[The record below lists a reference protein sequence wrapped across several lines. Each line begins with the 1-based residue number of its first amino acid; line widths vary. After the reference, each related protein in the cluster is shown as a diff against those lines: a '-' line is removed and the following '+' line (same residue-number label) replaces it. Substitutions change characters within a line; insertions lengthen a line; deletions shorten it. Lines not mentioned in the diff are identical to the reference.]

1 MSLAFRGRP
10 VLSGVSFSVAP
21 GTFVGVLGPNGAGK
35 TTLLR
40 AVLGLVPALRGRIA
54 VLGGPPRRGNAAI
67 GYMPQARRL
76 PVEVALSGRDLV
88 TGAVSGHRWG
98 WPFASKA
105 DRDAADA
112 VLEQVGAADLARRP
126 LSELSGGERQRILI
140 AEALLGEP
148 KLLLLDEPLISL
160 DAANQRA
167 IIELVHGIAE
177 ARSIAVMFCSHELN
191 PLLHAIDEVL
201 YLGRGQ
207 AAIGSVDEVI
217 NPATLS
223 QLYGAPITVVRA
235 SGRIF
240 VLAEEV
246 DIEGG
251 AHTHGPNGHEH
262 HDHS

>member
-1 MSLAFRGRP
+1 
-10 VLSGVSFSVAP
+10 VLNDVSFTISA
-21 GTFVGVLGPNGAGK
+21 GSFVGVLGTNGAGK

-40 AVLGLVPALRGRIA
+40 SVLGLVPPAAGRIG
-54 VLGGPPRRGNAAI
+54 VLGRPPRRGNPAI
-67 GYMPQARRL
+67 GYMPQARRISAEIGL
-76 PVEVALSGRDLV
+76 TGLDLV
-88 TGAVSGHRWG
+88 TGAAGGHRWG
-98 WPFASKA
+98 LPLASRA
-105 DRDAADA
+105 DRDAALE
-112 VLEQVGAADLARRP
+112 VLEQAGALDLARRP
-126 LSELSGGERQRILI
+126 LNELSGGERQRIFI

-148 KLLLLDEPLISL
+148 RLLLLDEPLISL
-160 DAANQRA
+160 DAASQRA
-167 IIELVHGIAE
+167 IIELVHRIGRERGIA
-177 ARSIAVMFCSHELN
+177 VLFCSHELN